1 MIYFVSLHRFEKIAM
16 KKHFISII
24 SVLGLMAAI
33 SIQIIWLYNSY
44 LFIKSDLTIRLT
56 QMLELAINEETWSRM
71 EQVQIGQ
78 YVEGREKE
86 DRGSNL
92 AEFVY
97 LQESLE
103 KLNLPI
109 SLDTVNVFLIKILE
123 EKGFPTD
130 IELSIYKRDTLI
142 TEVGKCNEHL
152 FNLRTHDVP
161 LREDYSIVARGQL
174 SNSGILYYKRMGILF
189 ASTIFLMVF
198 VVGCIILQVQTIR
211 KQKRMAKMREDFSYA
226 MIHDM
231 KMPLSTIAMVL
242 DFWDKGKLD
251 GKPEMERK
259 YCLIAEEETQHLLAL
274 ANKVLTISKLENDKL
289 EMNKAWVKLTPLL
302 EKLMERF
309 AAKATKKVNFVTDL
323 KSDEVYAD
331 EEYLEEVLG
340 NLIDNSIKYSDEE
353 VTIRICSEEERNGC
367 TISVRDDG
375 WGISPKSQRVIFEK
389 FERGDM
395 LVKRHK
401 KRVAGF
407 GLGLNF
413 VWQVVDAHGGR
424 VALDSVE
431 REYTEFELHFPKE
444 GTDDMGND

>member
-1 MIYFVSLHRFEKIAM
+1 M
-16 KKHFISII
+16 KKHGIHII
-24 SVLGLMAAI
+24 AVMGLLIAVF
-33 SIQIIWLYNSY
+33 IQIIWMRYSY
-44 LFIKSDLTIRLT
+44 VFVKSDLTSQMTNMLGGALESETFNRLY
-56 QMLELAINEETWSRM
+56 
-71 EQVQIGQ
+71 QVPA
-78 YVEGREKE
+78 
-86 DRGSNL
+86 GSSVSGKSMDEISLNL
-92 AEFVY
+92 PEY
-97 LQESLE
+97 TYMQESLE
-103 KLNLPI
+103 ELGLPL
-109 SLDTVNVFLIKILE
+109 SLDTMKVYLTSILE
-123 EKGFPTD
+123 RQNFPTD
-130 IELSIYKRDTLI
+130 VRLFIYKGDTLMQQLGSHD
-142 TEVGKCNEHL
+142 VSL
-152 FNLRTHDVP
+152 FNICTGKIP
-161 LREDYSIVARGQL
+161 LRKDSSMTLHAELANPED
-174 SNSGILYYKRMGILF
+174 LYYKRMGSLF
-189 ASTIFLMVF
+189 VSTIFLMVF

-444 GTDDMGND
+444 DTDDMGND